1 MAVSRRPHRGEADLG
16 IHKLEVLKA
25 AGDDLDWFYLSP
37 AANFGGFNPGRHTG
51 QFRIGGDVLMSD
63 AAGTSDIS
71 GADFAQAFV
80 DEIEKPVHRRERF
93 SVAY

>member
-1 MAVSRRPHRGEADLG
+1 
-16 IHKLEVLKA
+16 
-25 AGDDLDWFYLSP
+25 
-37 AANFGGFNPGRHTG
+37 
-51 QFRIGGDVLMSD
+51 MSD

-80 DEIEKPVHRRERF
+80 DEIEKPAHHRTRF